1 MEGYTRKTY
10 VKLVG
15 FNYVAL
21 LVHVCKKMAK
31 MRERFYLTV
40 IEKALGWDGCKAI

>member
-21 LVHVCKKMAK
+21 LVCKKMTK
-31 MRERFYLTV
+31 MYERFYLTV
-40 IEKALGWDGCKAI
+40 IEKALGWDG